1 MGEGFAASSLHDS
14 GAVEFMRRE
23 IDARPGEGHADRGRR
38 AHQRRRAARTEP
50 GIAKKIRAIALMG
63 GSIYR
68 GYAPGSKPEPEW
80 NIKSNAAAARTVF
93 TSGVPLLIAPLDST
107 ADLRLTPEMRVELF
121 SHGTPL
127 TDALAAL
134 NSIWRH
140 TNTWKG
146 ENPRCSTCWPS
157 SWSRRARLTS

>member
-1 MGEGFAASSLHDS
+1 
-14 GAVEFMRRE
+14 
-23 IDARPGEGHADRGRR
+23 
-38 AHQRRRAARTEP
+38 
-50 GIAKKIRAIALMG
+50 MG

-107 ADLRLTPEMRVELF
+107 ADLKLPPEGRVKIF
-121 SHGTPL
+121 SHGTPS
-127 TDALAAL
+127 TDVLAAL

-146 ENPRCSTCWPS
+146 ENPTLFDNLAVALVATPGIAPLTALHVEVESDGLTRAVDGPPANARVALTCDQAAFLEYFT
-157 SWSRRARLTS
+157 ARLASNAK